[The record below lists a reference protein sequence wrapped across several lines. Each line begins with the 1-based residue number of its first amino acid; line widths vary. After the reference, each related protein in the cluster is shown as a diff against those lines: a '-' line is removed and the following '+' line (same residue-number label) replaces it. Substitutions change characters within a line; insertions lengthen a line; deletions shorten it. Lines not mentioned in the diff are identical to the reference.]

1 MEVTLGLMQVFLR
14 PMVRTVLSHD
24 NSQHKVPLVTIV
36 LHGSRKTIS
45 ETLLVVLIVL
55 QPTQL
60 DFFLDRPTVARRS
73 GEELAAK

>member
-45 ETLLVVLIVL
+45 ETLLVVLIVA
-55 QPTQL
+55 QPT
-60 DFFLDRPTVARRS
+60 
-73 GEELAAK
+73 